1 MNENKVK
8 TPEQC
13 KSASVQIMLKTDL
26 GGGGGVYINVL
37 SCTVHAG
44 LLLEHLLPTLFL
56 RREASD
62 GPDFDLDAVVELL
75 SSHIP
80 HTLVGS
86 RNGPILFPGRK
97 RGFRNL
103 TLEALHAFMHL
114 THFYLKWIILPANAV
129 VWDRLVYAFEGI
141 LFSSSRLHLCD

>member
-1 MNENKVK
+1 MF
-8 TPEQC
+8 
-13 KSASVQIMLKTDL
+13 
-26 GGGGGVYINVL
+26 YHVL
-37 SCTVHAG
+37 CAG

-75 SSHIP
+75 SPHIP

-97 RGFRNL
+97 RGFRPH
-103 TLEALHAFMHL
+103 TGGAACVHAFDTL
-114 THFYLKWIILPANAV
+114 LPQVTYTASQRCGV
-129 VWDRLVYAFEGI
+129 V
-141 LFSSSRLHLCD
+141 

>member
-1 MNENKVK
+1 MF
-8 TPEQC
+8 
-13 KSASVQIMLKTDL
+13 
-26 GGGGGVYINVL
+26 YHVL
-37 SCTVHAG
+37 CAG

-75 SSHIP
+75 SPHIP

-114 THFYLKWIILPANAV
+114 TLLPQVTYTASQRCGV
-129 VWDRLVYAFEGI
+129 R
-141 LFSSSRLHLCD
+141 